1 MTLYYKC
8 VIAIALALVRV
19 VNYTPTVMLQ
29 IEVSLT
35 IVIYNR
41 NLFIEEA
48 TSFMTSLKKGGEE
61 EEEVFFLAR

>member
-1 MTLYYKC
+1 
-8 VIAIALALVRV
+8 
-19 VNYTPTVMLQ
+19 MLQ
-29 IEVSLT
+29 IAVSLT

-41 NLFIEEA
+41 NVFIEEA